1 MSSYTPPHTPRRGTT
16 IVERG
21 VSPKGHNSPIW
32 DTFSEGDP
40 EAAASG
46 INPMVLEFE
55 TEDVMSFQTPLRD
68 IEQLSESPITFNGHF
83 GTFEPSSD
91 SSSLSASDIL
101 QEIVIMNHALEY
113 DHASARRRLIF
124 DWAIETEEYMT
135 MHRFLVSGPEPEAEP
150 EVAELDMPEPEV
162 AELDMPEPEV
172 AELDTPY
179 LEMEPE
185 TEPEMAEPDA
195 EQDCA

>member
-1 MSSYTPPHTPRRGTT
+1 MSSSPHTPRTGTT
-16 IVERG
+16 TVERG

-32 DTFSEGDP
+32 ETFSEGSS

-46 INPMVLEFE
+46 INPRVLEFE
-55 TEDVMSFQTPLRD
+55 TEDVMSFQTPSRD
-68 IEQLSESPITFNGHF
+68 IEPFSESPITFNGHF
-83 GTFEPSSD
+83 EPSRNSY
-91 SSSLSASDIL
+91 SLSASDIL

-113 DHASARRRLIF
+113 DPARRHLNF
-124 DWAIETEEYMT
+124 DWTTEHQEYMT
-135 MHRFLVSGPEPEAEP
+135 MNKFLVSGPEPEAEP
-150 EVAELDMPEPEV
+150 DVAELDMPVPEV

-185 TEPEMAEPDA
+185 TEPEMAEP
-195 EQDCA
+195 EMES